1 LSVHRVSHAAG
12 APAPA
17 PTPNPAAKTAAAGPS
32 SASVDTTAAFDSTAE
47 SAPDSAVS
55 AADEAAARAEHLLVV
70 GHLDDQARQTRL
82 DRLRAAFDADQAER
96 AESLREMNVLR
107 DMALEQQKHDDEI
120 LKKWIALI

>member
-1 LSVHRVSHAAG
+1 MHRVSHAAG

-17 PTPNPAAKTAAAGPS
+17 PAAGPAAAGPS
-32 SASVDTTAAFDSTAE
+32 VVPADTAAAFDSTAE
-47 SAPDSAVS
+47 TVPDSAVS
-55 AADEAAARAEHLLVV
+55 AANEAAARAEHLLVV